1 MLFYY
6 IACRPIRSDR
16 PGSCRPLPR
25 HRESEVASIMEGKNV
40 LRKIF
45 GLLCTV
51 MLSLSL
57 TPLCALAEP
66 ASGGVVLKNVIADVD
81 SDGIPQY
88 TIYGENVPLQNGTY
102 WYKLMYKETGSL
114 VFDNYLLV
122 AYQGVNGTYSL
133 HYAMPQSDDHQM
145 LVNGSFD
152 NILVTSPLLS
162 NAVTSRITEDNYYY
176 TLDLKTREGFTAS
189 NKLQYKYNG
198 IQRGYQ
204 INYAYDKAS
213 NTQTVDVLDLYGNKV
228 SQAVRNQV
236 ITAMKY
242 LYNTY
247 IASAPA
253 YMSGLKGRLLPSS
266 TLAWI
271 R

>member
-1 MLFYY
+1 MK
-6 IACRPIRSDR
+6 
-16 PGSCRPLPR
+16 GT
-25 HRESEVASIMEGKNV
+25 NV
-40 LRKIF
+40 LRRIF
-45 GLLCTV
+45 GLICTV
-51 MLSLSL
+51 MLALSL
-57 TPLCALAEP
+57 APICALAEP
-66 ASGGVVLKNVIADVD
+66 ASKNVVLKDVIADVD
-81 SDGIPQY
+81 SDGISQY
-88 TIYGENVPLQNGTY
+88 TIYGENVPVQNGTY
-102 WYKLMYKETGSL
+102 WYKLIYKETGSF

-122 AYQGVNGTYSL
+122 LYQGVNGTYSL
-133 HYAMPQSDDHQM
+133 HYAMPQSDNHQM

-176 TLDLKTREGFTAS
+176 TLDLKTQEGFTAS

-204 INYAYDKAS
+204 INYSYDKAS
-213 NTQTVDVLDLYGNKV
+213 NTQTVDVLDLYGNQV
-228 SQAVRNQV
+228 SQATRSKV
-236 ITAMKY
+236 ITAIKY

-266 TLAWI
+266 SLAWI